1 MNIQTLSA
9 PTIQDAMTEA
19 RRRFGDDVLLI
30 ESSPPADGRPARVKV
45 MADNAPAF
53 TPPPQAGGGRYGYG
67 ALSRVR
73 QAAMA
78 AEAPQPSAAF
88 AGHDGATRPAE
99 PPTSFDSHLRQSEP
113 QRPRMPEPQRRTP
126 EPQRRAPEGAR
137 PQRNAQSGRGQL
149 FPSQPDL
156 LAEAAAEQSGV
167 SEDMQAMMAQMVRQ
181 MEAQFKLMHT
191 RMDAMER
198 RIGGSVFGAS
208 MAWAAHPLYA
218 ELVEK
223 GMQPS
228 TVIHLFNGLME
239 RGFHPDGDPDPVR
252 WAVAQEIR
260 KLLDTGAPP
269 KLQGTQLFIGPS
281 GAGKTSLLLKLAT
294 HPSFFARRDTA
305 VIFIAPDQ
313 EVVTPYQNPAELF
326 RRHGLPF
333 QVVRNE
339 TEMAMALDRA
349 QHFDQILI
357 DTPPMPMQEAAA
369 RKMLM
374 RVKRMVHDVVPMQS
388 HLVLNTTR
396 ALDPIDYSFVQRLPL
411 RPDTLALTHLDETP
425 AWGRVVEWIRAL
437 KRPILFTST
446 GQALPDSVEAFSA
459 ARFVEEMI
467 TA

>member
-9 PTIQDAMTEA
+9 PTIQEAMAEA
-19 RRRFGDDVLLI
+19 RRRFGDDVLLV
-30 ESSPPADGRPARVKV
+30 ESTPPTGERPARVKV
-45 MADNAPAF
+45 VADNAPAF
-53 TPPPQAGGGRYGYG
+53 TPPVQAGGGRYGYG
-67 ALSRVR
+67 ALNRLR
-73 QAAMA
+73 QAAVA
-78 AEAPQPSAAF
+78 AESPQPTAAF
-88 AGHDGATRPAE
+88 SGHEGAAHLAE
-99 PPTSFDSHLRQSEP
+99 PAPPTPFDAHLRQAEP
-113 QRPRMPEPQRRTP
+113 QRPRMPEPQRRAP
-126 EPQRRAPEGAR
+126 EPQR
-137 PQRNAQSGRGQL
+137 PQRNTPQTGRGQL

-156 LAEAAAEQSGV
+156 LAEAEAEVPSV

-252 WAVAQEIR
+252 WAAAQEIR

-369 RKMLM
+369 RKTLM
-374 RVKRMVHDVVPMQS
+374 RIKRMVHDVVPMQT

-396 ALDPIDYSFVQRLPL
+396 ALDLIDYSFVQRLPL